1 VSKISGESLEK
12 THIFEQFRGLQR
24 ERESQRLRPSSTGDQ
39 FMNKSELSAA
49 VATKTG
55 LTQSQAEAAVNGVI
69 DAVTDTLKSGG
80 DVRLVGFGTFS
91 VSERAATTGRN
102 PRTGETI
109 NIAASKQAKFKA
121 GQALKTAVNGG

>member
-1 VSKISGESLEK
+1 
-12 THIFEQFRGLQR
+12 
-24 ERESQRLRPSSTGDQ
+24 
-39 FMNKSELSAA
+39 MNKSELSAA

-55 LTQSQAEAAVNGVI
+55 LTQAQAEAAVNGVI